1 VFKLKIVGRIY
12 LLVALAIVSLTIM
25 GVTGVQQ
32 INSTRE
38 EARRGELQALIEAAD
53 AISNGQYQ
61 RAQKGEISEDQAKA
75 TALAALQDLRY
86 RGNEYMFVL
95 NTDGVMIMHPIRADL
110 VNVSQLEATDTN
122 GKFIFR
128 EMVDVA
134 KASGQGFV
142 DYHWKRTA
150 DTEGV
155 AKLSY
160 IKLFQPWGWVIG
172 TGVYTDDLAAAARSS
187 YLDMSII
194 GLVVAL
200 VVSAV
205 AFLLARTITNP
216 IVRLTGIMDKVADGQ
231 FDTNVIGTE
240 RKDEIGAMARAVEVF
255 RENGMKVSQMTEA
268 EAARIIR
275 DQEAR
280 QDMMMELQQAFGNVV
295 DSALDGDFSKRVPA
309 TFPDAELNGL
319 ASSVNDL
326 VDSVDR
332 GLTETGTVLSAMAKA
347 DLTQRMHGEH
357 RGAFAKLKTDINF
370 VADKLSDVINQLR
383 GTSGSL
389 KSATSEILAGAN
401 DLSERTTRQAATI
414 EETSASMEQLAQTVT
429 ENAKKA
435 SDASQKASVVS
446 RSAEEGGAVM
456 DQANAAMER
465 ITQSSSKISNIIGM
479 IDDIAFQTNLLAL
492 NASVEAARAGEAG
505 KGFAVVA
512 VEVRR
517 LAQSAAQASSEVKA
531 LIEQSA
537 HEVDS
542 GSKLVADASGKLNAM
557 MEGLRANTAL
567 LDDIARASRE
577 QASSIDEVNTAVRQ
591 MDEMTQ
597 HNAALVEEVNAA
609 IEQTE
614 NQASELDRIVDVFAI
629 DAGPQRSSTGQ
640 SRSASAPA
648 PVAAKAPPR
657 VKAAASAYLS
667 NGNAALKDDWSEF

>member
-1 VFKLKIVGRIY
+1 MFKLKIVGRIY

-32 INSTRE
+32 INATRE

-86 RGNEYMFVL
+86 RGTEYMFVL

-134 KASGQGFV
+134 KANGQGFV

-187 YLDMSII
+187 YVEMGII
-194 GLVVAL
+194 GLIVAL

-216 IVRLTGIMDKVADGQ
+216 IVRLTGIMDKVADGK
-231 FDTNVIGTE
+231 FETEVIGTD
-240 RKDEIGAMARAVEVF
+240 RTDEIGAMARAVEVF
-255 RENGMKVSQMTEA
+255 RENGMKMSQMTEA

-275 DQEAR
+275 DQESR

-319 ASSVNDL
+319 ATSVNDL

-332 GLTETGTVLSAMAKA
+332 GLTETGTVLSAMAQA

-357 RGAFAKLKTDINF
+357 RGAFGKLKTDVNL
-370 VADKLSDVINQLR
+370 VADKLSDVIHQLR
-383 GTSGSL
+383 GTSGTL
-389 KSATSEILAGAN
+389 KSATSEILSGAN

-456 DQANAAMER
+456 DQANSAMER

-537 HEVDS
+537 QEVGS
-542 GSKLVADASGKLNAM
+542 GSKLVADAAGKLNAM
-557 MEGLRANTAL
+557 MDGLRANTAL

-577 QASSIDEVNTAVRQ
+577 QASAIDEVNTAVRQ

-614 NQASELDRIVDVFAI
+614 NQASELDRIVDVFHI
-629 DAGPQRSSTGQ
+629 EGVQQRSPV
-640 SRSASAPA
+640 SRARPA
-648 PVAAKAPPR
+648 PVAAKAAPK
-657 VKAAASAYLS
+657 VKAAASAYLTS
-667 NGNAALKDDWSEF
+667 GNTALKDDWSEF

>member
-1 VFKLKIVGRIY
+1 MFKLKIVGRIY

-32 INSTRE
+32 INATRE

-86 RGNEYMFVL
+86 RGTEYMFVL

-134 KASGQGFV
+134 KANGQGFV

-172 TGVYTDDLAAAARSS
+172 TGVYTDDLAAAASSS
-187 YLDMSII
+187 YVEMGII
-194 GLVVAL
+194 GLIVAL

-216 IVRLTGIMDKVADGQ
+216 IVRLTGIMDKVADGK
-231 FDTNVIGTE
+231 FETEVIGTD
-240 RKDEIGAMARAVEVF
+240 RTDEIGAMARAVEVF

-275 DQEAR
+275 DQESR

-319 ASSVNDL
+319 ATSVNDL

-332 GLTETGTVLSAMAKA
+332 GLTETGTVLSAMAQA

-357 RGAFAKLKTDINF
+357 RGAFGKLKTDVNL
-370 VADKLSDVINQLR
+370 VADKLSDVIHQLR
-383 GTSGSL
+383 GTSGTL
-389 KSATSEILAGAN
+389 KSATSEILSGAN

-456 DQANAAMER
+456 DQANSAMER

-537 HEVDS
+537 QEVGS
-542 GSKLVADASGKLNAM
+542 GSKLVADAAGKLNAM
-557 MEGLRANTAL
+557 MDGLRANTAL

-577 QASSIDEVNTAVRQ
+577 QASAIDEVNTAVRQ

-614 NQASELDRIVDVFAI
+614 NQASELDRIVDVFHI
-629 DAGPQRSSTGQ
+629 EGVQQRSPV
-640 SRSASAPA
+640 SRARPA
-648 PVAAKAPPR
+648 PVAAKAAPK
-657 VKAAASAYLS
+657 VKAAASAYLTS
-667 NGNAALKDDWSEF
+667 GNTALKDDWSEF